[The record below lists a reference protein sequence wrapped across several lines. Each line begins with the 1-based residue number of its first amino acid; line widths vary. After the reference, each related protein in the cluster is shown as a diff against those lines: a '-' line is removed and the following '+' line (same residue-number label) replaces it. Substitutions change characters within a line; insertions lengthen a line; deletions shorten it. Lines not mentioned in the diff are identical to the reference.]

1 MKKTK
6 TKNNAIKIW
15 VADLNRYF
23 AKEDTHMLKKYI
35 KRCSTSLIIREMQ
48 TKTVMRYH
56 LTPDRMAMIK
66 KYTYNLSQKES
77 NWLHTFSLPRIWSMF
92 SPV

>member
-6 TKNNAIKIW
+6 TKNNEIKIW
-15 VADLNRYF
+15 VEDLNRHF
-23 AKEDTHMLKKYI
+23 SEEDIYMFNKYM

-48 TKTVMRYH
+48 TKTMMRYH
-56 LTPDRMAMIK
+56 RTPVRMAKIK

-77 NWLHTFSLPRIWSMF
+77 NWLHTFSLPRVHSTF
-92 SPV
+92 SSI